1 MNRTITN
8 LDRTQYINRIIDVCL
23 YHLIKN
29 KHFKIINIKN
39 MEYKVKNRYF
49 IGEVEKQGNNYVFM
63 VLIGDKKVSGD
74 FRSFIYKCDREMQ
87 TLCDREEII
96 NRVVKFFNK
105 ECNDLSLNFKN
116 LHLKCIN

>member
-1 MNRTITN
+1 
-8 LDRTQYINRIIDVCL
+8 
-23 YHLIKN
+23 
-29 KHFKIINIKN
+29 